1 MKKRKKK
8 YTSMQTS
15 PALRR
20 KRRADGWVDGASEEG
35 MEIFKAIG
43 LARCLQS
50 QRTIVE
56 PGPPPKRM
64 SIFLKSKGQRT
75 ATLRNNLEASRN
87 KPEVTPLGEGGKE
100 TYAIEGKEKELREC
114 KLSALSGAEHGPT
127 IQLHAGS
134 GIESHV
140 SSQGRREVSK
150 DVRRKAELKAGQS
163 PQNSQQLPNLLSPSL
178 KSKISPSS
186 VLLPKPQDNNSSAPH
201 NDGQGRK
208 ERSAPLNLADISKL
222 CRKRSRE
229 KTNSNDNTR
238 ESAEG
243 SAQSFSTAP
252 SCPVAY
258 KSSQAGKRKAAGR
271 SCWQEQGAH
280 HECVGPRGLALIGE
294 REHVSPDEHV
304 AGGKRPGD
312 GGSNEGTG
320 RAGKHSEKGM
330 AEKRERMRQV
340 LFTSLKRGSAATDER
355 LRAISQ
361 ELEKSVFECTHGH
374 TETYLEKIKSLK
386 CNSEGVLAH
395 VMSNG
400 KTCSEVANM
409 SAHELADERTQQ
421 TRREHFSAAV
431 FQDSL
436 YLTAKHGGAK
446 TQHFTCPKCGSQ
458 DSIFRHEHLLPDNFW
473 AYNDVAYQGESLVFL
488 FF

>member
-1 MKKRKKK
+1 
-8 YTSMQTS
+8 
-15 PALRR
+15 
-20 KRRADGWVDGASEEG
+20 
-35 MEIFKAIG
+35 
-43 LARCLQS
+43 
-50 QRTIVE
+50 
-56 PGPPPKRM
+56 
-64 SIFLKSKGQRT
+64 
-75 ATLRNNLEASRN
+75 
-87 KPEVTPLGEGGKE
+87 
-100 TYAIEGKEKELREC
+100 
-114 KLSALSGAEHGPT
+114 
-127 IQLHAGS
+127 
-134 GIESHV
+134 
-140 SSQGRREVSK
+140 VSK
-150 DVRRKAELKAGQS
+150 DVRRKSELKAWPS

-178 KSKISPSS
+178 KSTSSPPSA
-186 VLLPKPQDNNSSAPH
+186 LLPKPQDNNSSAPH
-201 NDGQGRK
+201 NDGQGTNEGPAMR
-208 ERSAPLNLADISKL
+208 NLADPCTKI

-229 KTNSNDNTR
+229 KANSNDCRR

-243 SAQSFSTAP
+243 SAQCFSSAP

-258 KSSQAGKRKAAGR
+258 KASQAGKRKAAGR
-271 SCWQEQGAH
+271 SCRQEQGAH
-280 HECVGPRGLALIGE
+280 HEFVGPRGLALIGE
-294 REHVSPDEHV
+294 REHVSPDEQV

-312 GGSNEGTG
+312 GGTNEGTG
-320 RAGKHSEKGM
+320 KADKHSEKGM

-340 LFTSLKRGSAATDER
+340 LFTSLKRGGAACAATDER

-361 ELEKSVFECTHGH
+361 ELERNVFKCTHGH
-374 TETYLEKIKSLK
+374 TETYLEKIKTLK

-421 TRREHFSAAV
+421 TRRTHFAAAV

-436 YLTAKHGGAK
+436 YLTARHGGAK

-473 AYNDVAYQGESLVFL
+473 AYSDVAYQGENLNFL